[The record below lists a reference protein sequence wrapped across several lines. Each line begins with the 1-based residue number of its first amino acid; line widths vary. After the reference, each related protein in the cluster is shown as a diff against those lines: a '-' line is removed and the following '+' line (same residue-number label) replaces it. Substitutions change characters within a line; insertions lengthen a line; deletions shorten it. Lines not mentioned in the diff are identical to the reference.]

1 MLEFK
6 EEVESGA
13 FPGEDYSPYRMSEEE
28 KIVFDELLQKDA
40 EERKRKHEVATE
52 KLTQAD
58 EYETLKLYGG
68 DKSTE

>member
-28 KIVFDELLQKDA
+28 KIIFDELLQKDA
-40 EERKRKHEVATE
+40 EERKRKHEIAAE

>member
-1 MLEFK
+1 MLDFK

-13 FPGEDYSPYRMSEEE
+13 FPGEHYSPYRMSEEE
-28 KIVFDELLQKDA
+28 KIIFDELLQKDA
-40 EERKRKHEVATE
+40 EERRRKHEIAAE